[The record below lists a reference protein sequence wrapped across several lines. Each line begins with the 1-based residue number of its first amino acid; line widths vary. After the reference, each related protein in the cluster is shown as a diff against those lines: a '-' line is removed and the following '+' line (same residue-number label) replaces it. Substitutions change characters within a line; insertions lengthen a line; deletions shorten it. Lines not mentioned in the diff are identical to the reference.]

1 MPQTPNSASCASPTE
16 QSKPNLTDT
25 VLQLVETWVKHNTH
39 TYYIVFTQLQ
49 YNTAKPF
56 KTSSTIIYN
65 RILMIIKIDM
75 RESDLLKKCQQT
87 LEMVPNFKNL
97 VIQTENLPLGD
108 IIINDGTTDRL
119 IVERKTLTDLAA
131 SIKDGRY
138 EEQSYRL
145 NGIPHHNHNIIYLI
159 EGDLAKFNTFKERV
173 DKQTLYSAM
182 FSINYFK
189 GFSLMRSISIE
200 ETAMIICNMA
210 HKIGKDLSRN
220 GYYANEVLTQNSEII
235 NDNNNNDINT
245 VQNNSKNY
253 CSVVKKVKKE
263 NVTVDNIG
271 EIMLCQLPGISS
283 TTAIAIL
290 AEFKTIPNLIKSIQQ
305 DDTCLDTI
313 CTLDSNN
320 KARKISK
327 TAISTIIKFLK
338 A

>member
-1 MPQTPNSASCASPTE
+1 
-16 QSKPNLTDT
+16 
-25 VLQLVETWVKHNTH
+25 
-39 TYYIVFTQLQ
+39 
-49 YNTAKPF
+49 
-56 KTSSTIIYN
+56 
-65 RILMIIKIDM
+65 MIIKIDM
-75 RESDLLKKCQQT
+75 REHELLRKCQQT

-108 IIINDGTTDRL
+108 IIINDGNNDKL
-119 IVERKTLTDLAA
+119 IVERKSLTDLAA

-145 NGIPHHNHNIIYLI
+145 NGISHHNHNIIYLI

-189 GFSLMRSISIE
+189 GFSLMRSNSIE

-220 GYYANEVLTQNSEII
+220 GYYANQENENIVTDVSITE
-235 NDNNNNDINT
+235 DPATNDIT
-245 VQNNSKNY
+245 NNAKQY
-253 CSVVKKVKKE
+253 CSDVKKVKKDK
-263 NVTVDNIG
+263 VTIDNIG
-271 EIMLCQLPGISS
+271 EIMLCQIPGISS

-290 AEFKTIPNLIKSIQQ
+290 AQFKTIPNLIKCIQE
-305 DDTCLDTI
+305 DETCLDTI

-327 TAISTIIKFLK
+327 TAISAIIKFLK
-338 A
+338 S